1 MQNEE
6 RANVGVFLDSLCE
19 EYRAHNRI
27 DPECYERYNVKRGLR
42 NADGTGVMAGVTQIG
57 NVLGYYVQDGERVP
71 APGKLIYRGI
81 DVEELVDELYE
92 LVEKAWNLPLSR
104 GRAMLDV
111 EEVRTILDEIR
122 ETMPQEIRQAKAIVA
137 DRSQIIS
144 DAKREAE
151 TIIRVA
157 EERANTLVNQN
168 EIVKQAQQK
177 ANEMLAQ
184 AQTRF
189 REMRKASNEYIEDLM
204 KRADEGLS
212 ANLAELRKTRQ
223 NIKAS
228 LRSGQ
233 N

>member
-1 MQNEE
+1 MSDE
-6 RANVGVFLDSLCE
+6 R
-19 EYRAHNRI
+19 
-27 DPECYERYNVKRGLR
+27 
-42 NADGTGVMAGVTQIG
+42 M
-57 NVLGYYVQDGERVP
+57 
-71 APGKLIYRGI
+71 

-212 ANLAELRKTRQ
+212 ANLAELRKTRP

>member
-1 MQNEE
+1 MSDE
-6 RANVGVFLDSLCE
+6 R
-19 EYRAHNRI
+19 
-27 DPECYERYNVKRGLR
+27 
-42 NADGTGVMAGVTQIG
+42 M
-57 NVLGYYVQDGERVP
+57 
-71 APGKLIYRGI
+71 

-184 AQTRF
+184 AQARF

-212 ANLAELRKTRQ
+212 SNLAELRKTRQ

-228 LRSGQ
+228 LRPCIPTYQCGSWRFRHRTWPLPAPWTARSCLRRSGQ
-233 N
+233 GTGTNRSGA